1 MAANVAHIPAFEA
14 QVSRLAGDIESLTAQ
29 IRLVV
34 ENRWPDNTGTGF
46 EPLYNPLPDPTNA
59 AISTSEINNFM
70 STLGAVLAALE
81 AGSGPIAKIAGY
93 DPDLLNP
100 EP

>member
-1 MAANVAHIPAFEA
+1 MAANVAHIPAYEA
-14 QVSRLAGDIESLTAQ
+14 QCARLAGDLEAITAQ
-29 IRLVV
+29 VRLVA
-34 ENRWPDNTGTGF
+34 ENRWPDNTGSGF
-46 EPLYNPLPDPTNA
+46 EPHYNPTIPETT
-59 AISTSEINNFM
+59 ISTSEMNNFI

-81 AGSGPIAKIAGY
+81 AGSANIAKIAGY